1 MKASKTSHVVNVHVG
16 NHKKTFFA
24 KFAVRHKPGL
34 FGSIFVI
41 NSVGRREHPETNVV
55 YGKII
60 LSLADFCIHA
70 SCNCKSEVEHAL
82 RAVSFHGNKGSA
94 NLFQTIKK

>member
-1 MKASKTSHVVNVHVG
+1 MG
-16 NHKKTFFA
+16 NHKKTFLA
-24 KFAVRHKPGL
+24 KFAVRHKSGL
-34 FGSIFVI
+34 FGGILVI
-41 NSVGRREHPETNVV
+41 DSVGRREHPETNVV

-60 LSLADFCIHA
+60 LPLADFCVHA

-82 RAVSFHGNKGSA
+82 RTVSFHGNKGTA